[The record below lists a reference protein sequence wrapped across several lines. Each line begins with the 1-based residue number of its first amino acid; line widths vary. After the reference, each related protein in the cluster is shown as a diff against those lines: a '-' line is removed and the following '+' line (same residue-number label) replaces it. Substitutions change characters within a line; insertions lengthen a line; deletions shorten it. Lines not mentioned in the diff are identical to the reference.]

1 MKTVLSATFWISLY
15 LLLVLAP
22 LLILILGEVPP
33 GAGFWWDFSMA
44 LGFSGMATMSV
55 LFLLTA
61 RFQRACAPFG
71 IDIIY
76 YFHRYLAVLAVLM
89 IFTHYL
95 IIRIVNVDALGSL
108 NPLEAPW
115 HMTSGRVALMLLS
128 LLIITSLWRK
138 PLRIHYDQW
147 RMLHIALAVT
157 AFLLAM
163 GHIQGINYYIEA
175 PAKHWLWSGYSL
187 IWVSLIFYIRLFK
200 PWKMYH
206 KPYRVTE
213 LRQERGDSW
222 TLALE
227 PEQPRRI
234 AGRITGGMTC
244 AMAFMP
250 GQFAWLVLRASPWHV
265 KEHPFS
271 ISSSAARQDRLE
283 FTIKE
288 LGDFTRTV
296 KEMQV
301 GERAYLD
308 GPYGIFSTDLHSD
321 AAGFVFIAGGVG
333 AAPIIS
339 MLRTLADRHDPRPLW
354 FIYANNRWQDVIF
367 REELELLKTR
377 LQLTLVHVLTELPPE
392 LPPEPPTGPATGP
405 ATDWQ
410 GESGFITPQLLQKTL
425 PPDAQK
431 FEYFLCGPR
440 PMSNAVHQ
448 GLKILQV
455 PLNQIHFEL
464 FDLV

>member
-1 MKTVLSATFWISLY
+1 VLNLKTTIETGNMKTILSATFWIVLY

-61 RFQRACAPFG
+61 RFQRASAPFG

-76 YFHRYLAVLAVLM
+76 YFHRYLAILAVLM

-95 IIRIVNVDALGSL
+95 IIRIDNVTALGTF

-115 HMTSGRVALMLLS
+115 HMTAGRIALMLLTI
-128 LLIITSLWRK
+128 LIITSLWRK

-147 RMLHIALAVT
+147 RMLHIGLAVT

-187 IWVSLIFYIRLFK
+187 IWVSIILYIRVLK
-200 PWKMYH
+200 PWKMH
-206 KPYRVTE
+206 RKPYRVIE
-213 LRQERGDSW
+213 LRQEHGNSW

-227 PEQPRRI
+227 PEQH
-234 AGRITGGMTC
+234 GGMT
-244 AMAFMP
+244 FIP
-250 GQFAWLVLRASPWHV
+250 GQFAWLVLRASPWQIT
-265 KEHPFS
+265 EHPFS
-271 ISSSAARQDRLE
+271 FSSSAARQDRLE
-283 FTIKE
+283 FTIKA
-288 LGDFTRTV
+288 LGDFTRTI
-296 KEMQV
+296 KDIQP

-308 GPYGIFSTDLHSD
+308 GPYGIFSTDLHPN

-333 AAPIIS
+333 AAPIMS
-339 MLRTLADRHDPRPLW
+339 MLRTLADRRDPRPIW
-354 FIYANNRWQDVIF
+354 FIYGNRGWQNVIF
-367 REELELLKTR
+367 REELQTLKTQ
-377 LQLTLVHVLTELPPE
+377 LQLTLVHVLK
-392 LPPEPPTGPATGP
+392 EPP
-405 ATDWQ
+405 TDWQ
-410 GESGFITPQLLQKTL
+410 GESGLITPQLLQNTL
-425 PPDAQK
+425 PANAQQY
-431 FEYFLCGPR
+431 EYFLCGPN
-440 PMSNAVHQ
+440 PMSNAVHK
-448 GLKILQV
+448 GLKTLHV

>member
-1 MKTVLSATFWISLY
+1 M
-15 LLLVLAP
+15 VLAP
-22 LLILILGEVPP
+22 LLILILGEVPA
-33 GAGFWWDFSMA
+33 GSGFWWDFSMA
-44 LGFSGMATMSV
+44 MGFTGMATMSV

-61 RFQRACAPFG
+61 RFRRACAPFG

-89 IFTHYL
+89 IYIHYL
-95 IIRIVNVDALGSL
+95 IIRIVNEDALGTF
-108 NPLEAPW
+108 NPLDAPW
-115 HMTSGRVALMLLS
+115 HMTSGRVALILLTG
-128 LLIITSLWRK
+128 LIITSLWRK

-147 RMLHIALAVT
+147 RMLHIVLAVS

-163 GHIQGINYYIEA
+163 GHIRGVNYYIEA

-187 IWVSLIFYIRLFK
+187 IWVSLILYIRVLK
-200 PWKMYH
+200 PWKMH
-206 KPYRVTE
+206 NKPYRVAE
-213 LRQERGDSW
+213 LRQERGNSW

-227 PEQPRRI
+227 PEQHE
-234 AGRITGGMTC
+234 GMD
-244 AMAFMP
+244 FMP

-271 ISSSAARQDRLE
+271 ISCSAAQQGRLE

-288 LGDFTRTV
+288 LGDFTRTI
-296 KEMQV
+296 KQIEV

-308 GPYGIFSTDLHSD
+308 GPYGIFSTNLHPN

-339 MLRTLADRHDPRPLW
+339 MLRTLADRHDNRPLW

-367 REELELLKTR
+367 REQLELLKAR
-377 LQLTLVHVLTELPPE
+377 LKLTLVHVLTEPP
-392 LPPEPPTGPATGP
+392 A
-405 ATDWQ
+405 DWQ

-425 PPDAQK
+425 PSDAHK
-431 FEYFLCGPR
+431 FEYFLCGPQ
-440 PMSNAVHQ
+440 PMSHAVHQ
-448 GLKILQV
+448 GLNTLQV
-455 PLNQIHFEL
+455 PLSQIHFEL

>member
-1 MKTVLSATFWISLY
+1 MKTTLSATFWICLY

-22 LLILILGEVPP
+22 LLILILGKVPP
-33 GAGFWWDFSMA
+33 GSGFWWDFSMA

-61 RFQRACAPFG
+61 RFQRASAPFG

-76 YFHRYLAVLAVLM
+76 YFHRYLAVLAVIM
-89 IFTHYL
+89 IFMHYL
-95 IIRIVNVDALGSL
+95 IIRINNVAALGSF
-108 NPLEAPW
+108 NPLDAPW
-115 HMTSGRVALMLLS
+115 HMTAGRIALMLLAV
-128 LLIITSLWRK
+128 LIITSLWRK

-147 RMLHIALAVT
+147 RMLHIVLAVT

-187 IWVSLIFYIRLFK
+187 IWVSLILYIRVLK
-200 PWKMYH
+200 PWKMH
-206 KPYRVTE
+206 RNPYRVSE

-227 PEQPRRI
+227 PEQP
-234 AGRITGGMTC
+234 GEMTEK
-244 AMAFMP
+244 MTFIP

-271 ISSSAARQDRLE
+271 FSSSAVQQDRLE
-283 FTIKE
+283 FTIKA
-288 LGDFTRTV
+288 LGDFTRTI
-296 KEMQV
+296 KEVQP

-308 GPYGIFSTDLHSD
+308 GPYGIFSTDLYPG
-321 AAGFVFIAGGVG
+321 ATGFVFIAGGVG
-333 AAPIIS
+333 AAPIMS

-354 FIYANNRWQDVIF
+354 FIYGNSRWQDVIF
-367 REELELLKTR
+367 REELQILKTR
-377 LQLTLVHVLTELPPE
+377 LQLTLVHVLK
-392 LPPEPPTGPATGP
+392 EPP
-405 ATDWQ
+405 TDWQ

-425 PPDAQK
+425 PSVAQK
-431 FEYFLCGPR
+431 YEYFLCGPR
-440 PMSNAVHQ
+440 PMCNAVHQ
-448 GLKILQV
+448 GLNTLQV

>member
-1 MKTVLSATFWISLY
+1 MKTVLSATFWICLY

-44 LGFSGMATMSV
+44 LGFTSMAIMSV

-115 HMTSGRVALMLLS
+115 HMTSGRIALTLLT

-147 RMLHIALAVT
+147 RMLHIALAVA

-163 GHIQGINYYIEA
+163 GHIQGVNYYIEA

-187 IWVSLIFYIRLFK
+187 IWVSLILYIRVLK

-227 PEQPRRI
+227 PEQPRGGI
-234 AGRITGGMTC
+234 NGGM
-244 AMAFMP
+244 AFIP

-265 KEHPFS
+265 REHPFS
-271 ISSSAARQDRLE
+271 FSSSAARQDRLE
-283 FTIKE
+283 FTIKA
-288 LGDFTRTV
+288 LGDFTRTI
-296 KEMQV
+296 KEIQV

-308 GPYGIFSTDLHSD
+308 GPYGIFSTDLHPN

-333 AAPIIS
+333 AAPIMS

-354 FIYANNRWQDVIF
+354 FIYGNTRWQDVIF
-367 REELELLKTR
+367 REELALLKTR
-377 LQLTLVHVLTELPPE
+377 LQLSLVHVLS
-392 LPPEPPTGPATGP
+392 EPPPN
-405 ATDWQ
+405 WQ
-410 GESGFITPQLLQKTL
+410 GESGFITPQLLQTTL

-448 GLKILQV
+448 GLNTLQV